1 MRAFIEVSIH
11 APERSEEFVGMLDD
25 VEMLGAWESEGV
37 LRLYW
42 PEASWS
48 PHSARELERLL
59 QTSFQSVAEPILSI
73 KKIED
78 QDWNLP
84 WTKSLHPIKIGDR
97 VLIRQSW
104 NPVPP
109 GDRIELVIDPRRA
122 FGTGYHATTQMMIE
136 LLEDTVRGDESV
148 LDLGTGSGILAMVAL
163 RLGARSALGT
173 DTDPVAI
180 DCAADYARV
189 NGFGSELELAHGS
202 LAEAGLRTF
211 DLIAA
216 NLDRASLLPIASR
229 LGDYLNA
236 NGMLLAS
243 GITGEDEDEVRG
255 EFQSW
260 NGKVTAR
267 LNRDEWLALAC
278 KNNGGGKRSAGSG
291 DS

>member
-1 MRAFIEVSIH
+1 MRAFIEVSIR

-25 VEMLGAWESEGV
+25 REMLGAWESEGI

-48 PHSARELERLL
+48 PNSARDLERLL
-59 QTSFQSVAEPILSI
+59 EASFESVAEPSLSV
-73 KKIED
+73 KRIED

-84 WTKSLHPIKIGDR
+84 WTESLHPIRIGNR

-109 GDRIELVIDPRRA
+109 SDRIELVIDPRRA

-202 LAEAGLRTF
+202 LAEAGSGRF

-216 NLDRASLLPIASR
+216 NLDRNSLLPLASR
-229 LGDYLNA
+229 LGDYLIA
-236 NGMLLAS
+236 SGVLLIS
-243 GITGEDEDEVRG
+243 GITREDEDEVLAG
-255 EFQSW
+255 FQSW
-260 NGKVTAR
+260 RAKVTAR
-267 LNRDEWLALAC
+267 LHRDEWLALTC
-278 KNNGGGKRSAGSG
+278 KKMEAESG
-291 DS
+291 QRDS